1 MNRTLIGAAGA
12 LFALH
17 AVTVYAQ
24 ATGNF
29 PARTVRIIVP
39 VGAGGT
45 VDLIARVVAQ
55 GLSER
60 VGQQAIVE
68 NRPGASSLVGTQAVA
83 RAPADGY
90 TLLAMANTFVSTPAV
105 VSAPGYDPV
114 RDFTGVT
121 QACRVPMVLVVNPAL
136 PVRSVK
142 ELIALA
148 KARPG
153 AVSYATSGN
162 GSTHHI
168 AAELFSS
175 QTGVKMLHVP
185 YKGSAESLIQLVGG
199 QVMIFFDQVST
210 SKPFVE
216 AGKLRPI
223 GVTTRTRSAL
233 FPDVPTIEEAGLAG
247 YEYLTFIGLVAPVGV
262 PHDALARLHSEI
274 TKVLAAPELRKRYLD
289 RGIELD
295 ASRTPEEFTAY
306 IKSQVEISARIA
318 RDAGIKAD

>member
-1 MNRTLIGAAGA
+1 MSKTLIGAAVALYALQAGA
-12 LFALH
+12 
-17 AVTVYAQ
+17 VYAQ

-29 PARTVRIIVP
+29 PARAVRIIVP

-45 VDLIARVVAQ
+45 VDMIARVVAQ

-60 VGQQAIVE
+60 VGQQVLVE

-83 RAPADGY
+83 KSPADGY

-121 QACRVPMVLVVNPAL
+121 QACRVTMVLVVNPSL

-153 AVSYATSGN
+153 AVSYASSGN

-168 AAELFSS
+168 AAEMFSS
-175 QTGVKMLHVP
+175 QTGVKMLHIP
-185 YKGSAESLIQLVGG
+185 YKGSAQSLIQLIGG
-199 QVMIFFDQVST
+199 EVMIFFDQVST
-210 SKPFVE
+210 SAPYVA
-216 AGKLRPI
+216 AGKLRPL
-223 GVTTRTRSAL
+223 GVTTRTRSTI

-247 YEYLTFIGLVAPVGV
+247 YEYVTFIGIVAPAGV
-262 PHDALARLHSEI
+262 PRDALAGLHSEI
-274 TKVLAAPELRKRYLD
+274 TKVLAVPELRKRYLE
-289 RGIELD
+289 RGIELET
-295 ASRTPEEFTAY
+295 SRAPEEFTAY
-306 IKSQVEISARIA
+306 IKSQVEIAARIA
-318 RDAGIKAD
+318 RAAGIKPD